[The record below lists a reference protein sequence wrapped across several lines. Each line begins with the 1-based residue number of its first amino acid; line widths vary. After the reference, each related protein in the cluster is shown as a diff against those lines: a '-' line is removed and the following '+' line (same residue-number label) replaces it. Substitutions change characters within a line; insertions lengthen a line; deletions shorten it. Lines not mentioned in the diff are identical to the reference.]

1 MRFLFLWTGVFVLA
15 AFGQEAKEG
24 TAGDAQKL
32 VTIRRI
38 IVEGT
43 RLPTLSVVRL
53 AQIRAGDQVNFMK
66 LRNALHKVTQTGLIS
81 NIDFQY
87 ESLPDSETDVIVHL
101 KCTDVKPSAKASI
114 QIPNVNEEDVWTW
127 LVQLDPLF
135 TREMPPTEA
144 AIRLYSTYI
153 GKYMETHGLPN
164 FRDKFAVVAAAS
176 NSAGGTASDRCSF
189 KIEKRRGVKYAF
201 KPT

>member
-1 MRFLFLWTGVFVLA
+1 MRSLFLWTGVFVLA

-24 TAGDAQKL
+24 TAGDAQRI

-38 IVEGT
+38 IVQGT
-43 RLPTLSVVRL
+43 RLPTLSVIRL
-53 AQIRAGDQVNFMK
+53 AQIKAFDQVNFMK
-66 LRNALHKVTQTGLIS
+66 LQNALHKVTQTGLIS
-81 NIDFQY
+81 SIDFEY

-101 KCTDVKPSAKASI
+101 TCTDVKPSAKAEI

-153 GKYMETHGLPN
+153 GKYMETHGTPD
-164 FRDKFAVVAAAS
+164 FQEKFAVVAAAS
-176 NSAGGTASDRCSF
+176 NRVEEQPATVWSS
-189 KIEKRRGVKYAF
+189 K
-201 KPT
+201 